1 MKASSGSPFSRVFA
15 AGALFLT
22 LLHLFAPSSVK
33 AQVDTGA
40 IVGQVTDAGGAA
52 ILNAHVTLRE
62 EATGVTIH
70 TTAGSAGDYT
80 ISPVKLG
87 TYTVTVESPG
97 FKTSIREH
105 IEVTIQS
112 RIEVDARL
120 EIGSVSES
128 VNVTSAAPI
137 LETQSSAVQQLVD
150 TRAINNL
157 PLNGRNASFLA
168 QLSPGVTIAQ
178 NDSRNLQSTGSF
190 TANGARRTQNNYLL
204 DGMDDNAAI
213 ADLVNQAQYVV
224 LPPPDALR
232 EFTVQTSNYSAEFGH
247 SAGAVLNVTT
257 KSGANA
263 FHGNL
268 WEYLRN
274 DFFDAKD
281 YFVLP
286 AQRKPEFRQ
295 NQFGGTIGGPILI
308 PHLYDGRNRSFFFAD
323 YQGTRIVQGK
333 TYTKN
338 VPTAAES
345 ASNFTNL
352 QDLITLQS
360 GTYTDALGRVFPV
373 GTVFDPATTRTLT
386 ANTVDP
392 ITGIRATAA
401 GFVRDPF
408 YSAPLTGVTS
418 FNNAAAIA
426 RLNQLPS
433 ARISPTAVALLKL
446 YPAPN
451 AAGLVSN
458 YVVSPATTTN
468 IDSFDTR
475 FDHQF
480 SQRDSAF
487 ARYSFVYSTQN
498 IPGPFA
504 GIADGSASRP
514 GSGHT
519 ESQNVAVSWTHI
531 LTPRLVNEARV
542 GFSRV
547 ADRRLQSGANTMGI
561 PAQYGIPGIP
571 QIPNNGG
578 LPLFEFGQLGQLGSA
593 STLPSDKASDVVQF
607 TENVSADR
615 SRHQLRAGF
624 EFQHVAFPTLTP
636 TYPRGDFSNSGIYT
650 SVVNSTDTSTDRAQF
665 ILTPTSTTVPNGIS
679 GLGGS
684 NTVNASSFPPAFYLL
699 RQYFGTYVQDTWR
712 ATQTLTLNL
721 GLRWEFLGVPTERD
735 GRFANLVPAATG
747 DSPDGLTHYYVPQ
760 NQIAS
765 LPTNF
770 QALLA
775 KDKIVLTP
783 TTGNTLAVA
792 PKNNFAPRF
801 GFSFQAMPRLV
812 LRGGYGLFYQANENH
827 GLSVSPWINF
837 PFQVTSNFAAGSAVA
852 PVTADNSVG
861 PLSQGL
867 LNVPLTPAS
876 ASVGSLALQ
885 GQPRYPKSPYSQDYN
900 LQLQYQVTPNTVAFL
915 GYVGGNSRHV
925 QVGIPTNTVST
936 ILPPSANTRT
946 NSFFPDFAV
955 GGTYV
960 AQSGASNY
968 NSLQLGAEHRFS
980 NGFSFT
986 ANLTYSKCMGD
997 ARDLLDNGIG
1007 GYRAPYAAGIGA
1019 DYALC
1024 DIDVRR
1030 VVHTSGTYELP
1041 LGRNRHFL
1049 TTGPAALLAGGW
1061 STNWIFTTQDGQPFS
1076 VACTTT
1082 TASGLGCFA
1091 LKVPGQSPYSGSH
1104 NVSQF
1109 LNPAAFAN
1117 PPAAT
1122 ATSATIASLG
1132 GSPAQV
1138 SGPPFRRLDLSLFRR
1153 FTTYHET
1160 FFEFRAETFNILNT
1174 PNFGQPGSLAFTTPN
1189 TFARIT
1195 ATRDNPNDPRE
1206 IQLSL
1211 KYYF

>member
-1 MKASSGSPFSRVFA
+1 MKASSNSRFPGVSATF
-15 AGALFLT
+15 FLT
-22 LLHLFAPSSVK
+22 LLLAFAPRLAQ

-52 ILNAHVTLRE
+52 ILNAHVTLKE
-62 EATGVTIH
+62 ESTGVTTH
-70 TTAGSAGDYT
+70 TTTGAAGDYT
-80 ISPVKLG
+80 VSPVKLG

-105 IEVTIQS
+105 VEVTIQS
-112 RIEVDARL
+112 RIEVNARL

-128 VNVTSAAPI
+128 VNVTSSSPI
-137 LETQSSAVQQLVD
+137 LETQSSSVQQLVD
-150 TRAINNL
+150 TRAINDL
-157 PLNGRNASFLA
+157 PLNGRNATFLA

-178 NDSRNLQSTGSF
+178 NDSRNLQATGSF
-190 TANGARRTQNNYLL
+190 SANGLRRTQNNYLL

-263 FHGNL
+263 FHGNV

-286 AQRKPEFRQ
+286 TQRKPEFRQ
-295 NQFGGTIGGPILI
+295 NQFGATIGGPIVI
-308 PHLYDGRNRSFFFAD
+308 PKLYDGRNRSFFFAD

-333 TYTKN
+333 TYTESI
-338 VPTAAES
+338 PTAAET

-386 ANTVDP
+386 ANTIDP
-392 ITGIRATAA
+392 VTGIRATAA
-401 GFVRDPF
+401 GYVRDPF
-408 YSAPLTGVTS
+408 YAGSLSGVTS

-426 RLNQLPS
+426 LLNQLPS

-458 YVVSPATTTN
+458 YTISPATTTST
-468 IDSFDTR
+468 DSFDTR
-475 FDHQF
+475 FDQQF

-487 ARYSFVYSTQN
+487 ARYSFVYTTQL

-531 LTPRLVNEARV
+531 LTPRLVNEARI

-547 ADRRLQSGANTMGI
+547 ADRRLQYDATVMGI
-561 PAQYGIPGIP
+561 PDQYGIPGVP
-571 QIPNNGG
+571 QIPDNGG
-578 LPLFEFGQLGQLGSA
+578 LPLLTFGQLANLGSA
-593 STLPSDKASDVVQF
+593 STLPSDKASDVLQF
-607 TENVSADR
+607 TENVTADR

-636 TYPRGDFSNSGIYT
+636 TYPRGDFANTGLYT
-650 SVVNSTDTSTDRAQF
+650 SVVNSTDPSTDRAQF
-665 ILTPTSTTVPNGIS
+665 VLNPSAATVPNGIG

-684 NTVNASSFPPAFYLL
+684 NTVNASSYPPAFYLL

-721 GLRWEFLGVPTERD
+721 GVRYEFIGVPTERD

-747 DSPDGLTHYYVPQ
+747 DSPDHLSHYYVPQ
-760 NQIAS
+760 SQIAN
-765 LPTNF
+765 LPTAF

-775 KDKIVLTP
+775 KDNILLTP
-783 TTGNTLAVA
+783 TAGNTLAFA
-792 PKNNFAPRF
+792 AKNNFAPRL
-801 GFSFQAMPRLV
+801 GFSFQARPKLV
-812 LRGGYGLFYQANENH
+812 IRGGYGLFYQANENH
-827 GLSVSPWINF
+827 GLSISPWINF
-837 PFQVTSNFAAGSAVA
+837 PFQVTSSFSAGSAVA
-852 PVTADNSVG
+852 PVTPTDTVG
-861 PLSQGL
+861 PLSEGL
-867 LNVPLTPAS
+867 LNVPLTAAS
-876 ASVGSLALQ
+876 ASVGSLSLE
-885 GQPRYPKSPYSQDYN
+885 GQPRYPKTPYSQDYN
-900 LQLQYQVTPNTVAFL
+900 LQLQYQVTPNTIAFL
-915 GYVGGNSRHV
+915 GYVGSNSRHV
-925 QVGIPTNTVST
+925 QVGIPANTVSS
-936 ILPPSANTRT
+936 ILPPSANSRT

-968 NSLQLGAEHRFS
+968 NSLQLGVEHRFS
-980 NGFSFT
+980 SGFSFT

-997 ARDLLDNGIG
+997 ERDLLDNGIG
-1007 GYRAPYAAGIGA
+1007 SYRAPYVTGIGS
-1019 DYALC
+1019 DTTLC

-1041 LGRNRHFL
+1041 FGRNKHYL
-1049 TTGPAALLAGGW
+1049 TSGPAALLAGGW
-1061 STNWIFTTQDGQPFS
+1061 STNWIFTAQDGQPFS

-1091 LKVPGQSPYSGSH
+1091 LKVPGQGLYSGPH
-1104 NVSQF
+1104 NVTQF

-1122 ATSATIASLG
+1122 ATSATVASLG

-1153 FTTYHET
+1153 FTAWHET
-1160 FFEFRAETFNILNT
+1160 FFEFRAETFNITNT